1 MVVDKNYGFF
11 LDNGNKTNAHRV
23 GKMPNLAAPYC
34 YLLRNLMDHNKR
46 YFSIYNIGEITITIY
61 YTDEKK
67 LKIKKDGTASKINLT
82 GNGKVTESE
91 SGLWITI

>member
-23 GKMPNLAAPYC
+23 GKMPDLAAPYC

-46 YFSIYNIGEITITIY
+46 HFKIYNIREIDISIY

-67 LKIKKDGTASKINLT
+67 LKIKKDGTASKISLT
-82 GNGKVTESE
+82 GNGEAIESK
-91 SGLWITI
+91 SGLWLRI